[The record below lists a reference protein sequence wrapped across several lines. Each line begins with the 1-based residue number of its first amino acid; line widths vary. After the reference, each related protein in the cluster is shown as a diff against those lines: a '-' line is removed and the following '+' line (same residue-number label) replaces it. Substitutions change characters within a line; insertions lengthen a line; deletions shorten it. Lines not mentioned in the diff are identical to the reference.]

1 MLQDALLAQPENHN
15 LRAHII
21 QLMIDDNDLTGI
33 EQLTNNQIDLM
44 NLGNQ
49 SLSTKPEISIKLAE
63 TELLQNKANAQA
75 YMLIAKAHKLLHNN
89 EQALKFYKIA
99 AVIDESLENVE
110 FEKLAEH
117 TTPTNPH
124 SEKTSDLSKEPT
136 TQPETAKP
144 SMLSHHGE
152 SIPEHEQIIDDEFIE
167 TDPALDALLDQKLID
182 FSDVGGMEELK
193 ERIRMSI
200 IYPFKNK
207 ELFKKFK
214 KKIGGGIL
222 MYGPPGCGKTLIAK
236 ATAGECGA
244 HFMNISI
251 HDILSKWI
259 GESEQRVHQLF
270 ETARRKSPTIIFIDE
285 IDAMCIKRSDAG
297 HTASLV
303 NSFLTEIDGATSNN
317 EDVLVIG
324 ATNTPWR
331 IDSAFRRPGRFDH
344 VLFVPPPDPSARES
358 IFNIALQ
365 DIPKENIDVRKLAKL
380 SDRFSGADIAA
391 TIAAASEEA
400 IQEIMKTGKEIKIS
414 EKTLLKAVKK
424 HRPTTLEWLEQAAN
438 YASYANQSGLYDD
451 LASFIKN
458 S

>member
-1 MLQDALLAQPENHN
+1 MSMKNQETIEMLKGALEAQPDNHK
-15 LRAHII
+15 LRTHIVE
-21 QLMIDDNDLTGI
+21 LMVDDGDISGIDEVISNDL
-33 EQLTNNQIDLM
+33 DLIAI
-44 NLGNQ
+44 GNS
-49 SLSTKPEISIKLAE
+49 SLDLNPEVSIKFAE
-63 TELLQNKANAQA
+63 IALEEDKANAQA
-75 YMLIAKAHKLLHNN
+75 YLLLAKAQRTMGDS
-89 EQALKFYKIA
+89 EQALKFYNIA
-99 AVIDESLENVE
+99 AVIDEDLEDPE
-110 FEKLAEH
+110 FEAAAGYAQV
-117 TTPTNPH
+117 
-124 SEKTSDLSKEPT
+124 D
-136 TQPETAKP
+136 KP
-144 SMLSHHGE
+144 NRPAMISHHGE
-152 SIPEHEQIIDDEFIE
+152 TVSDEDEIEEDFVE
-167 TDPALDALLDQKLID
+167 TDPALEELLNQNLID
-182 FSDVGGMEELK
+182 FTDVGGMEELK

-207 ELFKKFK
+207 DLFKKFK

-259 GESEQRVHQLF
+259 GESEQRVHELF

-344 VLFVPPPDPSARES
+344 VLFVPPPDMGARES
-358 IFNIALQ
+358 IFELALR
-365 DIPKENIDVRKLAKL
+365 DIPQDKIDFSKLAKF
-380 SDRFSGADIAA
+380 SEKFSGADV
-391 TIAAASEEA
+391 AASVSAAGEEV
-400 IQEIMKTGKEIKIS
+400 IQEIMRTGKDAKVS
-414 EKTLLKAVKK
+414 EKNLLKAVKK

-451 LASFIKN
+451 LADFIRKG
-458 S
+458 